1 MFLTRLMLAVALSLS
16 AIAAFYSII
25 GLTAIFAAAVIP
37 VAIMGTI
44 LEIAK
49 LTVTV
54 WLHEYWAQVK
64 WAMRAYLVPA
74 VALLMLITSMGIFG
88 FLSKAHLDQ
97 AVPAGDISAQVSI
110 YDEKIRTQRDN
121 IETARAALKQL
132 DAAVDQTMARS
143 NDERGAE
150 RAVQIRR
157 TQQAERGRLQQD
169 IQRAQAEIVKLNEQ
183 RAPIAAQA
191 RKVEAEV
198 GPIKYIAA
206 LIYGDNP
213 DGTLL
218 EKAVRWVIIILVTVF
233 DPLAIFMLLAATES
247 YRWERE
253 RLAGQ
258 TVPVD
263 TTQSRTN
270 AQRLAEWRERW
281 TQWRK
286 RDDINVDDGRTVAK
300 SVADQPAGPPV
311 AVEPVVEVVGPTETA
326 AIDYRVIGDAD
337 DEVPAT
343 RMPDEDDD
351 AEGDLSVKRAKT
363 LWKERNP
370 NDTLK
375 EQRRRLQ
382 AGEIEQLPWMTML
395 AEATLPMSTFGTK
408 WPMAPVKGDHFIKT
422 DRQPTEVYKY
432 NGDEWIRLDKNQS
445 DVYAYNDNYIDFL
458 IEKISQG
465 EYDPELLNDAERA
478 QIEDR
483 LRKGTA

>member
-1 MFLTRLMLAVALSLS
+1 MLAVALSLS

-64 WAMRAYLVPA
+64 WAMKAYLVPA

-110 YDEKIRTQRDN
+110 YDEKIKTQRDN

-143 NDERGAE
+143 NDEKGTE

-206 LIYGDNP
+206 LIYGNNP
-213 DGTLL
+213 DADLL
-218 EKAVRWVIIILVTVF
+218 EKAVRWVIILLVTVF

-247 YRWERE
+247 FKWERE
-253 RLAGQ
+253 RLGASA
-258 TVPVD
+258 TVLTKEQPK
-263 TTQSRTN
+263 S
-270 AQRLAEWRERW
+270 ASERLQEWRDKI

-286 RDDINVDDGRTVAK
+286 RDDTDVDNGRTAAK
-300 SVADQPAGPPV
+300 SVVDQPPGPAV
-311 AVEPVVEVVGPTETA
+311 VVEPVVEVVGPTETA
-326 AIDYRVIGDAD
+326 TIDYRVIGDAD

-382 AGEIEQLPWMTML
+382 TGEIDQLPWMAML
-395 AEATLPMSTFGTK
+395 DEANLPMTTFGSK
-408 WPMAPVKGDHFIKT
+408 WPMAPVKGDQFIKT
-422 DRQPTEVYKY
+422 DRLPTEVYKY
-432 NGDEWIRLDKNQS
+432 NGEEWMLLDKNVS

-458 IEKISQG
+458 IDKISQG

-478 QIEDR
+478 QIETR
-483 LRKGTA
+483 LKKGFA